1 VRASPS
7 PSRSL
12 RVTAVVVLIAAACT
26 GDAAVTAPPGQR
38 PTQPALLQP
47 AIRLVV
53 IDSTRL
59 PFAGSAAERA
69 AGHYVYGVR
78 AAAPVIAPGNYVA
91 GRQGGLY
98 LDRVLAVSQ
107 GADRLALELAPARWS
122 EVYPPLKI
130 HIPFTRGAGSAPSP
144 YGTVRWG
151 PWQMVTRPPRPGA
164 APRAAPRLRTPAG
177 AAIDPSDF
185 DPFGFLLDHFDLCA
199 AADAAGAD
207 ISITGCGHISATVL
221 DANFSL
227 TGGVDVNVNLDLSD
241 PLNPKLDASAAVNEQ
256 LNTLLDFQLSGNGS
270 VELDVTP
277 PDIGFIKEFTVAGL
291 TGKVEVGFIIGVT
304 GEIVGTTIEPHIQ
317 VSDTVSAG
325 ASLSTS
331 NNPPFSFRYAGAGHF
346 DAGVQV
352 INLGDLGV
360 KLAIGPKAEVKL
372 DIAGDS
378 TFSLEADAD
387 GFVEGHE
394 NLSGI
399 LGLQNWH
406 VHTDAGTEAVLGA
419 GVNIDLINLHLGG
432 QETFPGPGINLVD
445 LWGTGDL
452 DVASSTSGKDIFP
465 GQIYATSVRRS
476 APDDPPPWFAV
487 LATNLGV
494 NDSHLFEGGLLC
506 RQFFAGAPVI
516 PPDITTPQDCDVVAT
531 GHSVAPLSGIAWN
544 CTAAQPSGVGVTVV
558 PRVDFSVGSRLTSV
572 ALAVSCRSA
581 YAVVRD
587 IVASLFASGAIN
599 SSGVETALLSKL
611 TAAEAYRDAG
621 NPAATDSVLVALANQ
636 LSAQS
641 GKHITTAADAELMS
655 FDVLLR
661 DCYETVVPTCSSVPA
676 AVAAQAGR

>member
-1 VRASPS
+1 MRTSYSFA
-7 PSRSL
+7 
-12 RVTAVVVLIAAACT
+12 TAAIALIAACS
-26 GDAAVTAPPGQR
+26 GDAAVTAPPSQQ
-38 PTQPALLQP
+38 PTQPAPLQP

-53 IDSTRL
+53 IDSTKV

-69 AGHYVYGVR
+69 AGHYVYAVR
-78 AAAPVIAPGNYVA
+78 SAVPAIAPGNYVA

-98 LDRVLAVSQ
+98 LGRVLAVSQ
-107 GADRLALELAPARWS
+107 SAGQLTLELAPAQWS

-151 PWQMVTRPPRPGA
+151 PWYMVTRPPRPGA

-177 AAIDPSDF
+177 AAINPSDF

-199 AADAAGAD
+199 AANDAGAD
-207 ISITGCGHISATVL
+207 ISITGCGHISATVIA
-221 DANFSL
+221 ANFSL
-227 TGGVDVNVNLDLSD
+227 TGGVDVSVNVDFSN
-241 PLNPKLDASAAVNEQ
+241 PLNPQLGAAATVNEQ
-256 LNTLLDFQLSGNGS
+256 LNTALDFQLSGNGS

-277 PDIGFIKEFTVAGL
+277 PDIGFIKQFTVAGL
-291 TGKVEVGFIIGVT
+291 TGRLEVGFIIGVT
-304 GEIVGTTIEPHIQ
+304 GEIEGTTIEPHIQ
-317 VSDTVSAG
+317 VSDTVSTG
-325 ASLSTS
+325 ASLSTT
-331 NNPPFSFRYAGAGHF
+331 NNPPFSFQYAGAGHF
-346 DAGVQV
+346 DAGAKV
-352 INLGDLGV
+352 IDLGNLGV

-378 TFSLEADAD
+378 TFSVEADAD

-452 DVASSTSGKDIFP
+452 GVASSTTGKDIFP
-465 GQIYATSVRRS
+465 GQIYATSARRS

-487 LATNLGV
+487 LSTNLGV
-494 NDSHLFEGGLLC
+494 NDSHLFEGGFLC
-506 RQFFAGAPVI
+506 RRFFAGAPVI

-531 GHSVAPLSGIAWN
+531 DHSVAPLSGIAWN
-544 CTAAQPSGVGVTVV
+544 CTAAQPGGVGVTVA

-572 ALAVSCRSA
+572 TLGVSCRSA

-587 IVASLFASGAIN
+587 TVTNLFLSGEIN

-621 NPAATDSVLVALANQ
+621 NRLTTDSVLVALANQ
-636 LSAQS
+636 LSAQN
-641 GKHITTAADAELMS
+641 GKHITTAADAELLS
-655 FDVLLR
+655 FDLLLR
-661 DCYETVVPTCSSVPA
+661 DCYETVVPTCSAVPA
-676 AVAAQAGR
+676 VPAVAAASR